1 MYKLAFKYRNE
12 FFLITQLLIL
22 FGSIGFDAHFFE
34 TILSPLLFI
43 ANILA
48 GIVLISKKIKLM
60 WFFIIIICVEVVIFG
75 FGNYTSVT
83 KTISLSNYLKTG
95 GRAFFEIGM
104 GQLED
109 VSNIF
114 NNNGFI
120 RHNVWSDLNGHNRVL
135 CVKKDA

>member
-12 FFLITQLLIL
+12 SFLITQLLIL

-48 GIVLISKKIKLM
+48 GIILISKKIKLM

-83 KTISLSNYLKTG
+83 KTISLSNYLK
-95 GRAFFEIGM
+95 FFIY
-104 GQLED
+104 LK
-109 VSNIF
+109 F
-114 NNNGFI
+114 FTYFFFTY
-120 RHNVWSDLNGHNRVL
+120 
-135 CVKKDA
+135 